1 MNFSSQIKDIRQK
14 CYLSQEMF
22 AKELGVS
29 FATINRLESGKTKPS
44 YKTLKSIADFCQK
57 NNITFEYKENNQ
69 I

>member
-1 MNFSSQIKDIRQK
+1 MEFTKKIRFIRQK

-44 YKTLKSIADFCQK
+44 YKTMKSITDFCKK
-57 NNITFEYKENNQ
+57 NNITFEFEEDYKK
-69 I
+69 

>member
-1 MNFSSQIKDIRQK
+1 MNFSSQVKDIRQK

-44 YKTLKSIADFCQK
+44 YKTLKSIANFCQK
-57 NNITFEYKENNQ
+57 NNIAFEYKDNNQ